1 MIAKIYIPI
10 LLLTGLLCASASF
23 SQNHAFIMSSVGN
36 MGNNISLVTSIN
48 FMSDAKC
55 IEVQNGL
62 STLTVI
68 PNNKTFI
75 IDCDVKVDF
84 NQLALSIYPNPAS
97 ENAHIK
103 FNQAPPLTEIFDVS
117 LWNAHGGIIGSRKES
132 GYNLFQGI
140 LLSVSGLQTGVYV
153 IRIESEHY
161 LDALK
166 FIVGN

>member
-1 MIAKIYIPI
+1 MIAKNYISI
-10 LLLTGLLCASASF
+10 LVLVYLLVPYHSYC
-23 SQNHAFIMSSVGN
+23 QNPSFIMSSVGN
-36 MGNNISLVTSIN
+36 LGNNIGLVSSIH

-55 IEVQNGL
+55 IEVQSGL
-62 STLTVI
+62 PTLTVI

-84 NQLALSIYPNPAS
+84 NQLALSVYPNPAS

-103 FNQAPPLTEIFDVS
+103 FNLSPPLTEIFDVS
-117 LWNAHGGIIGSRKES
+117 LWNAHGGIILSRKET

-140 LLSVSGLQTGVYV
+140 LLNVSGLQTGIYV